1 MSALLMLSRGIDA
14 FNRLIGVLIMWLV
27 LIMVLIS
34 AFNATTRYLF
44 SMTSNAYLEIQ
55 WYIYAYIFMLGGG
68 YTLLKNEHVRI
79 DVIHNRLS
87 ERTRAW
93 IDIFGVLFFL
103 FPAAAMIGWMGWPF
117 VVESYAVG
125 EVSNNAGGLLRWP
138 VKLAIPVGFAVL
150 ILAGVSHIIKCVG
163 YLRGLCPTPV
173 AKDEDRNADAAQAA
187 HTTAQP

>member
-1 MSALLMLSRGIDA
+1 MSALLQLSRGIDA

-34 AFNATTRYLF
+34 AFNATSRYLF
-44 SMTSNAYLEIQ
+44 AMTSNAFLEIQ
-55 WYIYAYIFMLGGG
+55 WYLYAYIFMLGGG

-87 ERTRAW
+87 QRTRAW
-93 IDIFGVLFFL
+93 VDIFGVLFFL
-103 FPAAAMIGWMGWPF
+103 FPAAAIIGWMGWPF
-117 VVESYAVG
+117 FMLAYVGG

-150 ILAGVSHIIKCVG
+150 ILAGISHIIKCVG
-163 YLRGLCPTPV
+163 FLQGRCPTPV
-173 AKDEDRNADAAQAA
+173 AKDEDREADAAEAA
-187 HTTAQP
+187 QKTA